1 MTSTPRFAGHSD
13 SAEPE
18 GPARSLTMYGTIE
31 LVESRAGSPPGA
43 GCGGLLRKAQ
53 EPQSVFLKKC
63 APCVRLRQVLLARST
78 APVAQKRRDPAR
90 VEHAGGAHLKLTNDE

>member
-31 LVESRAGSPPGA
+31 LVESRARSPRSRLR
-43 GCGGLLRKAQ
+43 GLLRKAQ